1 MLRVITGL
9 TISCGITFGLFVLM
23 AYLVEVDDEGRKDE
37 IEDPIVVIIADV
49 RDDTE
54 LTQIDRILP
63 EPKEVEELPKIDTLV
78 TETETN
84 DIKDLIDI
92 DIKVATLGPGVGI
105 GIGPGPGQNHV
116 DGDAVP
122 VFTISPQFPS
132 QQARMGQE
140 GWVKV
145 AFDINP
151 DGTVSNARVVDA
163 EPRRVFDRAAL
174 RAIRKWKFKPK
185 MVDGRAVVQNNKT
198 YVIDFNLND

>member
-49 RDDTE
+49 RDDTD

-122 VFTISPQFPS
+122 VFTISPQFPN

-151 DGTVSNARVVDA
+151 DGTVSNARVIDA